1 MPKPTPASK
10 SRDSRA
16 AAPQY
21 NSATFDS
28 FGAPRIDKVNAT
40 LIDDYYIIGD
50 NRDKNKKQLYHVL
63 KLRDDETGE
72 EYTPRNWAG
81 YLCDES
87 GEKLSWAPSP
97 DNMTLAGPEGVDEQ
111 TYIDLGAGNRTLAE
125 LSEEAGEE
133 LTDESF
139 SGPYAVG
146 RASSLPGPGL
156 RMIREYLSKV
166 MKAENLPIP
175 GNDFKSYHGYSF
187 FWSQEAQ
194 DTSGRKKSDGQD
206 SREFTVL
213 VPVTFNSAP
222 KSAGAGGTKKTD
234 AKAGGKSGVAS
245 TSKGST
251 KTTTATDDAADLDTE
266 IEEETTTMLSEIAEQ
281 GGEPI
286 AKIGPNG
293 WQAQLIN
300 RFKEKYAD
308 PAEAKKRQAIVNS
321 TIKKGNTG
329 WFLDADLRPWTVNED
344 DGTISI

>member
-1 MPKPTPASK
+1 MPKPKQQSAS
-10 SRDSRA
+10 
-16 AAPQY
+16 PQY

-50 NRDKNKKQLYHVL
+50 NKDKNKKQLYHVL
-63 KLRDDETGE
+63 ILKDDETGE
-72 EYTPRNWAG
+72 VYPASAARNWAG

-97 DNMTLAGPEGVDEQ
+97 DNMTLAGPDGVEEQ
-111 TYIDLGAGNRTLAE
+111 NYIDLGSGAKTLAD
-125 LSEEAGEE
+125 LSEEAGED
-133 LTDESF
+133 LKDESF

-156 RMIREYLSKV
+156 RMLREYLQKV
-166 MKAENLPIP
+166 LKAENLPIP

-194 DTSGRKKSDGQD
+194 DNSGRKKGAEGQD
-206 SREFTVL
+206 QREFTVL

-222 KSAGAGGTKKTD
+222 KSTGSTSGSGTGKGGAKKAD
-234 AKAGGKSGVAS
+234 AKSAGSSRASGS
-245 TSKGST
+245 
-251 KTTTATDDAADLDTE
+251 KTTTSTDDTADLDTE
-266 IEEETTTMLSEIAEQ
+266 IEEETTTMLTEI
-281 GGEPI
+281 GEPI

-308 PAEAKKRQAIVNS
+308 PSEAKKRQAVVNLV
-321 TIKKGNTG
+321 IKRGNTG
-329 WFLDADLRPWTVNED
+329 WFLDSDARPWTVDED
-344 DGTISI
+344 EGTISI